1 MDAIRYP
8 ILRRRVPYRGWAGLG
23 REERHTD
30 IPLSRYMVGMDPLA
44 RPLAYGRVHA
54 PGVSNS
60 RTRLPSPRGATLQ
73 QSRHAERVWVEGG
86 RSQMA
91 TVWTEGAD
99 GSMAALNS
107 GRAGMDYVQGLSRL
121 RPDSKPMHPLTREA
135 AQREIDSVWRSSTFG
150 KIRGGSQPYL
160 SDSTQDWRV
169 RPAGFV
175 PRTNRVV
182 SPRRGTTPRTTQ
194 RPSTVP
200 SSFTG
205 PGLPGTPHGRECATP
220 GSRPR
225 TSVMGESFMSPR
237 IMRFGSGHGVGAA
250 TQEMDEAAAMAQ
262 PASSHPTSLL
272 SWGVEEVC
280 VWLRTVAELP
290 QYEATFRKNYIDGHG
305 LLSLST
311 DLRGR
316 DNLHKLLGVVD
327 RVHRGH
333 LLAHI
338 RKLEVAQSRKREL
351 QAGQQI
357 GTVNAGNHRHSWKPS
372 MSTRDVTQAI
382 ASVL

>member
-1 MDAIRYP
+1 
-8 ILRRRVPYRGWAGLG
+8 
-23 REERHTD
+23 
-30 IPLSRYMVGMDPLA
+30 
-44 RPLAYGRVHA
+44 
-54 PGVSNS
+54 
-60 RTRLPSPRGATLQ
+60 
-73 QSRHAERVWVEGG
+73 VEGG
-86 RSQMA
+86 RTQMA
-91 TVWTEGAD
+91 TIWTESKD
-99 GSMAALNS
+99 GSMSVLNS

-121 RPDSKPMHPLTREA
+121 RPASTPMHPLTREA
-135 AQREIDSVWRSSTFG
+135 TQREIESVWQSSTFG
-150 KIRGGSQPYL
+150 KVRGGPQQYL
-160 SDSTQDWRV
+160 VDSTQDWRV
-169 RPAGFV
+169 RPAGYV

-182 SPRRGTTPRTTQ
+182 SPRRGMTPRAQ
-194 RPSTVP
+194 RPATVPTELP

-237 IMRFGSGHGVGAA
+237 AKRFGSGHGVGAA
-250 TQEMDEAAAMAQ
+250 TQEIDEMQATKQ
-262 PASSHPTSLL
+262 ESSHPTSLL
-272 SWGVEEVC
+272 GWGVEEVC

-290 QYEATFRKNYIDGHG
+290 QYESAFRKNHIDGHS

-316 DNLHKLLGVVD
+316 DNVHKLLGVVD

-338 RKLEVAQSRKREL
+338 RKLELAQCRKREL
-351 QAGQQI
+351 EAGQQI
-357 GTVNAGNHRHSWKPS
+357 GSLNAGNHRHSWKPS
-372 MSTRDVTQAI
+372 MSTRDVTQNI